1 MKKLVLIIATAFLL
15 GCASETEKNSL
26 DRIAD
31 IYDAK
36 TSYSKGFSS
45 SAGTETVRN
54 FTAKISESDLIDS
67 LNPNVTS
74 ANIALLV
81 YQGFEDDEKGK
92 YNFINVEMLNK
103 KGDTADYTYPLD
115 VLKKLNRKSEVYTTF
130 SQSLMDSDAATIDN
144 IRNENSI
151 APPIGERIII
161 TMGEYKE
168 KYGSLIAY
176 QPFGVAEV
184 SDAQGAAYQ
193 FQSYLVFSS
202 GKKIPYLVVVDTA
215 PDLNKLEGFRFFE

>member
-1 MKKLVLIIATAFLL
+1 
-15 GCASETEKNSL
+15 
-26 DRIAD
+26 
-31 IYDAK
+31 
-36 TSYSKGFSS
+36 
-45 SAGTETVRN
+45 
-54 FTAKISESDLIDS
+54 
-67 LNPNVTS
+67 
-74 ANIALLV
+74 
-81 YQGFEDDEKGK
+81 
-92 YNFINVEMLNK
+92 
-103 KGDTADYTYPLD
+103 
-115 VLKKLNRKSEVYTTF
+115 
-130 SQSLMDSDAATIDN
+130 MDSDAATIDN